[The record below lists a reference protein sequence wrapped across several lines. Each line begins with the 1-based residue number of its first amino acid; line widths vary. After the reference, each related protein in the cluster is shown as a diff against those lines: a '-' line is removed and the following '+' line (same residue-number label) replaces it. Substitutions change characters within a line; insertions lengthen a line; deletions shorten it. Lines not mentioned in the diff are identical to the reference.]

1 MALINVREV
10 YPNVFLGL
18 WQTTETVDE
27 FFGTYGFLEPY
38 RQHVE
43 ISFKNDGRKKE
54 FLAIH
59 ALLHEMLAICGKPH
73 GARRSKG
80 LQEQSNGLQDQSNGL
95 QDQSKASQ
103 DQSKAS
109 QGLPVADVPM
119 IGHAASGQPLLRG
132 YHVGVTH
139 TKGYAALMLSKSC
152 DVACDIEHFSDRVE
166 RIKSK
171 FLRKDEKADDLDSLL
186 VHWCGKETVYKL
198 FPEDNLQFS
207 QMRVGPFS
215 TMSDWACEVENMKRG
230 EKVRVDFELTMQ
242 FVLTYAFRK
251 RTLPRAAGGR

>member
-18 WQTTETVDE
+18 WQTTETVDG
-27 FFGTYGFLEPY
+27 FFDTYGFLEPY

-43 ISFKNDGRKKE
+43 TSFKNDGRKKE

-80 LQEQSNGLQDQSNGL
+80 LQ
-95 QDQSKASQ
+95 DQSKASQ
-103 DQSKAS
+103 DQSKTS

-171 FLRKDEKADDLDSLL
+171 FLRKDEMADDLDSLL

>member
-18 WQTTETVDE
+18 WQTTETVDG

-43 ISFKNDGRKKE
+43 TSFKNDGRKKE

-73 GARRSKG
+73 GARRSK
-80 LQEQSNGLQDQSNGL
+80 GL

-198 FPEDNLQFS
+198 FPEDNLLFS

-251 RTLPRAAGGR
+251 RTLPRAEGGR

>member
-18 WQTTETVDE
+18 WQTTETVDG
-27 FFGTYGFLEPY
+27 FFDTYGFLEPY

-43 ISFKNDGRKKE
+43 TSFKNDGRKKE

-80 LQEQSNGLQDQSNGL
+80 LQ
-95 QDQSKASQ
+95 DQSKASQ
-103 DQSKAS
+103 DQSKTSQDQSKTS

-171 FLRKDEKADDLDSLL
+171 FLRKDEMADDLDSLL

>member
-18 WQTTETVDE
+18 WQTTETVDG

-43 ISFKNDGRKKE
+43 TSFKNDGRKKE

-73 GARRSKG
+73 GARRSNG
-80 LQEQSNGLQDQSNGL
+80 LQEQSKGLQDQST
-95 QDQSKASQ
+95 ASQ
-103 DQSKAS
+103 DQSTAS

-198 FPEDNLQFS
+198 FSEDNLQFS

>member
-43 ISFKNDGRKKE
+43 TSFKNDGRKKE

-80 LQEQSNGLQDQSNGL
+80 LQEQSKGL
-95 QDQSKASQ
+95 Q

-171 FLRKDEKADDLDSLL
+171 FLCKEEKADDLDSLL

>member
-18 WQTTETVDE
+18 WQTTETVDG
-27 FFGTYGFLEPY
+27 FFDTYGFLEPY

-43 ISFKNDGRKKE
+43 TSFKNDGRKKE

-73 GARRSKG
+73 GARRSK
-80 LQEQSNGLQDQSNGL
+80 GL

>member
-43 ISFKNDGRKKE
+43 TSFKNDGRKKE

-73 GARRSKG
+73 GARQSKG
-80 LQEQSNGLQDQSNGL
+80 LQEQSKGL
-95 QDQSKASQ
+95 QDQSKG
-103 DQSKAS
+103 S

-171 FLRKDEKADDLDSLL
+171 FLCKDEKADDLDSLL
-186 VHWCGKETVYKL
+186 VHWCSKETVYKL

>member
-18 WQTTETVDE
+18 WKTTETVDG

-43 ISFKNDGRKKE
+43 TSFKNDGRKKE

-73 GARRSKG
+73 GARQSK
-80 LQEQSNGLQDQSNGL
+80 GL

-186 VHWCGKETVYKL
+186 VHWCSKETVYKL

>member
-18 WQTTETVDE
+18 WQTTETVDG

-43 ISFKNDGRKKE
+43 TSFKNDGRKKE

-73 GARRSKG
+73 GARWSKG
-80 LQEQSNGLQDQSNGL
+80 LHEQSKAP
-95 QDQSKASQ
+95 QDQSKGLQ

-139 TKGYAALMLSKSC
+139 TNGYAALMLSKSC

-171 FLRKDEKADDLDSLL
+171 FLRKDEMADDLDSLL

>member
-18 WQTTETVDE
+18 WQTTETVDG

-43 ISFKNDGRKKE
+43 TSFKNDGRKKE

-80 LQEQSNGLQDQSNGL
+80 LQ
-95 QDQSKASQ
+95 DQSKASQ
-103 DQSKAS
+103 DQSKTS

-152 DVACDIEHFSDRVE
+152 DVACDTEHFSNRVE

-186 VHWCGKETVYKL
+186 VNWCGKETVYKL

>member
-43 ISFKNDGRKKE
+43 TSFKNDGRKKE

-73 GARRSKG
+73 GARQSK
-80 LQEQSNGLQDQSNGL
+80 GL

-186 VHWCGKETVYKL
+186 VHWCSKETVYKL

-215 TMSDWACEVENMKRG
+215 TMSEWACEVENMKRG

>member
-43 ISFKNDGRKKE
+43 TSFKNDGRKKE

-73 GARRSKG
+73 GARRSKA
-80 LQEQSNGLQDQSNGL
+80 LQGQSE
-95 QDQSKASQ
+95 ASHG
-103 DQSKAS
+103 S
-109 QGLPVADVPM
+109 PVADVPM

-251 RTLPRAAGGR
+251 RTLPQAAGGR

>member
-18 WQTTETVDE
+18 WQTTETVDG

-43 ISFKNDGRKKE
+43 TSFKNDGRKKE

-73 GARRSKG
+73 GARRSK
-80 LQEQSNGLQDQSNGL
+80 GL

-152 DVACDIEHFSDRVE
+152 DVACDIEHFNDRVE

-251 RTLPRAAGGR
+251 RTLPRAECGR

>member
-27 FFGTYGFLEPY
+27 FFGTFGFLEPY

-43 ISFKNDGRKKE
+43 TSFKNDGRKKE

-73 GARRSKG
+73 GARRSTA
-80 LQEQSNGLQDQSNGL
+80 LQGQSE
-95 QDQSKASQ
+95 ASQ
-103 DQSKAS
+103 S
-109 QGLPVADVPM
+109 LHVADAPM

-139 TKGYAALMLSKSC
+139 TKGYAALMLSKNC

>member
-43 ISFKNDGRKKE
+43 TSFKNDGRKKE

-73 GARRSKG
+73 VARRSKA
-80 LQEQSNGLQDQSNGL
+80 LQEPST
-95 QDQSKASQ
+95 ASH
-103 DQSKAS
+103 
-109 QGLPVADVPM
+109 GLPVADAPM

-139 TKGYAALMLSKSC
+139 TKGYAALMLSKNC

-242 FVLTYAFRK
+242 FVLTYAFKK

>member
-18 WQTTETVDE
+18 WQTTETVDG

-43 ISFKNDGRKKE
+43 TSFKNDGRKKE

-59 ALLHEMLAICGKPH
+59 ALLHEMLSICGKPH
-73 GARRSKG
+73 GARRSK
-80 LQEQSNGLQDQSNGL
+80 GL

-198 FPEDNLQFS
+198 FPEDNLLFS
-207 QMRVGPFS
+207 QMRVGPFC

>member
-18 WQTTETVDE
+18 WQITETVDG

-43 ISFKNDGRKKE
+43 TSFKNDGRKKE

-73 GARRSKG
+73 GARRS
-80 LQEQSNGLQDQSNGL
+80 NGLQDQSTAL
-95 QDQSKASQ
+95 Q

-207 QMRVGPFS
+207 QMRVEPFS

>member
-18 WQTTETVDE
+18 WQTTETVDG

-43 ISFKNDGRKKE
+43 TSFKNDGRKKE

-73 GARRSKG
+73 GARRSNG
-80 LQEQSNGLQDQSNGL
+80 LQEQSKGL
-95 QDQSKASQ
+95 QDQSKALQ
-103 DQSKAS
+103 DQSKTS

-152 DVACDIEHFSDRVE
+152 DVACDIEHFSNRVE

-186 VHWCGKETVYKL
+186 VNWCGKETVYKL

>member
-18 WQTTETVDE
+18 WQTTETVDG

-43 ISFKNDGRKKE
+43 TSFKNDGRKKE

-73 GARRSKG
+73 GARRSK
-80 LQEQSNGLQDQSNGL
+80 GL

-186 VHWCGKETVYKL
+186 VNWCGKETVYKL

>member
-18 WQTTETVDE
+18 WQTTETVDG

-43 ISFKNDGRKKE
+43 TSFKNDGRKKE

-73 GARRSKG
+73 GARRSK
-80 LQEQSNGLQDQSNGL
+80 GL

-251 RTLPRAAGGR
+251 RTLPRAGGGR

>member
-43 ISFKNDGRKKE
+43 TSFKNDGRKKE

-73 GARRSKG
+73 GARRSK
-80 LQEQSNGLQDQSNGL
+80 GL

-215 TMSDWACEVENMKRG
+215 TMSDWACEVENMKRV

>member
-18 WQTTETVDE
+18 WQTTETVDG

-43 ISFKNDGRKKE
+43 TSFKNDGRKKE

-80 LQEQSNGLQDQSNGL
+80 LQDQN
-95 QDQSKASQ
+95 KASQ

-186 VHWCGKETVYKL
+186 VNWCGKETVYKL

>member
-18 WQTTETVDE
+18 WQTTETVDG

-43 ISFKNDGRKKE
+43 TSFKNDGRKKE

-80 LQEQSNGLQDQSNGL
+80 LQ
-95 QDQSKASQ
+95 DQSKASQ
-103 DQSKAS
+103 DQSKTSQNQSKTS

-171 FLRKDEKADDLDSLL
+171 FLRKDEMADDLDSLL

-215 TMSDWACEVENMKRG
+215 IMSDWACEVENMKRG

>member
-18 WQTTETVDE
+18 WQTTETVDG

-43 ISFKNDGRKKE
+43 TSFKNDGRKKE

-80 LQEQSNGLQDQSNGL
+80 V

-171 FLRKDEKADDLDSLL
+171 FLRKDERADDLDSLL

>member
-43 ISFKNDGRKKE
+43 TSFKNDGRKKE

-73 GARRSKG
+73 GARQSK
-80 LQEQSNGLQDQSNGL
+80 GL

-139 TKGYAALMLSKSC
+139 TKGYAALMLSNSC

-186 VHWCGKETVYKL
+186 VHWCSKETVYKL

-215 TMSDWACEVENMKRG
+215 TMSDWACEVENMKCG

>member
-43 ISFKNDGRKKE
+43 TSFKNDGRKKE

-73 GARRSKG
+73 GARQSK
-80 LQEQSNGLQDQSNGL
+80 GL
-95 QDQSKASQ
+95 QDQSKGLQ

-119 IGHAASGQPLLRG
+119 IGHAASRQPLLRG

>member
-18 WQTTETVDE
+18 WQTTETVDG

-43 ISFKNDGRKKE
+43 TSFKNDGRKKE

-73 GARRSKG
+73 GARRS
-80 LQEQSNGLQDQSNGL
+80 NGLQDQSTAL
-95 QDQSKASQ
+95 Q

>member
-73 GARRSKG
+73 GARQSK
-80 LQEQSNGLQDQSNGL
+80 GL
-95 QDQSKASQ
+95 QDQSKASH

-109 QGLPVADVPM
+109 QGLPVAAVPM
-119 IGHAASGQPLLRG
+119 VGHAASGQPLLRG

>member
-18 WQTTETVDE
+18 WQTTETVDG

-43 ISFKNDGRKKE
+43 TSFKNDGRKKE

-73 GARRSKG
+73 GARRSNG
-80 LQEQSNGLQDQSNGL
+80 LQEQSN
-95 QDQSKASQ
+95 
-103 DQSKAS
+103 AS

-171 FLRKDEKADDLDSLL
+171 FLRKDEMADDLDSLL

>member
-18 WQTTETVDE
+18 WQTTETVDG

-43 ISFKNDGRKKE
+43 TSFKNDGRKKE

-73 GARRSKG
+73 GTRQSK
-80 LQEQSNGLQDQSNGL
+80 GL

-251 RTLPRAAGGR
+251 RTLPRAEGGR

>member
-43 ISFKNDGRKKE
+43 TSFKNDGRKKE

-73 GARRSKG
+73 GARRSK
-80 LQEQSNGLQDQSNGL
+80 GL

-152 DVACDIEHFSDRVE
+152 DVACDIEHFCDRVE

-186 VHWCGKETVYKL
+186 VHWCSKETVYKL

>member
-43 ISFKNDGRKKE
+43 TSFKNDGRKKE

-73 GARRSKG
+73 GARQSK
-80 LQEQSNGLQDQSNGL
+80 GL

-171 FLRKDEKADDLDSLL
+171 FLCKDEKADDLDSLL
-186 VHWCGKETVYKL
+186 VHWCSKETVYKL

>member
-80 LQEQSNGLQDQSNGL
+80 LQEQSKGL
-95 QDQSKASQ
+95 Q

-171 FLRKDEKADDLDSLL
+171 FLCKEEKADDLDSLL
-186 VHWCGKETVYKL
+186 VHWCSKETVYKL

>member
-18 WQTTETVDE
+18 WQTTETVDG

-43 ISFKNDGRKKE
+43 TSFKNEGRKKE

-59 ALLHEMLAICGKPH
+59 ALLHEMLAIYGKPH
-73 GARRSKG
+73 GARR
-80 LQEQSNGLQDQSNGL
+80 SNGL
-95 QDQSKASQ
+95 QDQSKAPQ

-215 TMSDWACEVENMKRG
+215 TMSDWTCEVENMKRG

>member
-18 WQTTETVDE
+18 WQTTETVDG

-43 ISFKNDGRKKE
+43 TSFKNDGRKKE

-73 GARRSKG
+73 GARRSK
-80 LQEQSNGLQDQSNGL
+80 GL

-186 VHWCGKETVYKL
+186 VNWCGKETVYKL

-251 RTLPRAAGGR
+251 RTLPRAEGGR

>member
-18 WQTTETVDE
+18 WQTTETVDG

-43 ISFKNDGRKKE
+43 TSFKNDGRKKE

-80 LQEQSNGLQDQSNGL
+80 LQDQG
-95 QDQSKASQ
+95 KASQ

-186 VHWCGKETVYKL
+186 VNWCGKETVYKL

>member
-18 WQTTETVDE
+18 WQTTETVDG

-43 ISFKNDGRKKE
+43 TSFKNDGRKKE

-73 GARRSKG
+73 GARRSK
-80 LQEQSNGLQDQSNGL
+80 GL

-171 FLRKDEKADDLDSLL
+171 FLRKDEMADDLDSLL
-186 VHWCGKETVYKL
+186 VHWCGKETGYKL

>member
-43 ISFKNDGRKKE
+43 TSFKNDGRKKE

-80 LQEQSNGLQDQSNGL
+80 LQ
-95 QDQSKASQ
+95 DQSKGLQ

-139 TKGYAALMLSKSC
+139 TKGYAALMLSNSC

-171 FLRKDEKADDLDSLL
+171 FLCKEEKADDLDSLL
-186 VHWCGKETVYKL
+186 VHWCSKETVYKL

>member
-18 WQTTETVDE
+18 WQTTETVDG

-38 RQHVE
+38 RQHVAT
-43 ISFKNDGRKKE
+43 SFKNDGRKKE

-80 LQEQSNGLQDQSNGL
+80 LQ
-95 QDQSKASQ
+95 DQSKASQ
-103 DQSKAS
+103 DQSKTSQDQSKTS

-171 FLRKDEKADDLDSLL
+171 FLRKDEMADDLDSLL